1 MDILGLIGFIAF
13 LVALA
18 AVSYTAIAFGV
29 KNRKL
34 SSEVIQ
40 LRLDKLALL
49 NKLEQELS
57 LKENK
62 SIEQTDGFIKFL
74 SESRDWAFTYI
85 EDAQNTIVAVKNDW
99 DNNNQM
105 EESMVKLFALLP
117 DKQGEINE

>member
-1 MDILGLIGFIAF
+1 MDILGLIGFLLI
-13 LVALA
+13 LTALA
-18 AVSYTAIAFGV
+18 TVSYTAIAFGFR
-29 KNRKL
+29 NRKL
-34 SSEVIQ
+34 SNEVIQ

-57 LKENK
+57 LRENK

-99 DNNNQM
+99 DNGNQM

-117 DKQGEINE
+117 ENKEK